1 MPYRGEKPFLQVK
14 GQMPYRGEKFFAHA
28 KVVKNMLCCRY
39 SVISF
44 LEAFFLLLAHFPEDQ
59 VDDGSDYCDEAKGIQ
74 ANNKM
79 YDFHLKQ
86 A

>member
-1 MPYRGEKPFLQVK
+1 
-14 GQMPYRGEKFFAHA
+14 
-28 KVVKNMLCCRY
+28 MLCCRY

-44 LEAFFLLLAHFPEDQ
+44 LEAFFLLLAHFSEDQ
-59 VDDGSDYCDEAKGIQ
+59 VDDAPDCCDEAKGIQ

-79 YDFHLKQ
+79 DDFHLKQ